1 MASSQ
6 AVQIEEQLIEKV
18 GALNLQQRREVLDF
32 VEFITSRR
40 RSFKPRRGAT
50 TRDLSDSKDGGATC
64 PLDGIVGIAAECGDT
79 DLSINH
85 DKYLYSEHAPL
96 QIQPSFFMACLLFLS
111 FKTIEGMI

>member
-1 MASSQ
+1 MPLIPLLLISQYGIVPEKEESTTMASSQ

-85 DKYLYSEHAPL
+85 DKYLYSEHAP
-96 QIQPSFFMACLLFLS
+96 
-111 FKTIEGMI
+111 